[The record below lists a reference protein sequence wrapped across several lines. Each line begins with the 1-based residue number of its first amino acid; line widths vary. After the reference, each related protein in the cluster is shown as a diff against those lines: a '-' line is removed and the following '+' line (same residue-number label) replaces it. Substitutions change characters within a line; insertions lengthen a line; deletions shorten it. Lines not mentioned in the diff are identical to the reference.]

1 MSEKLKK
8 GSKEGKGN
16 IFKII
21 IIVLLLLIVVGGAA
35 FGGMYFAGKKGLGA
49 TPVPTKTEESA
60 ETAALTYS
68 LDEFLVNLSDE
79 DGRRYLKV
87 KVFIGYGENEELTK
101 ELETKKPIIRD
112 LVNTSLRA
120 KKTTDFSATGVDTIK
135 KELIESINPVLIKG
149 KISHI
154 YFNDILVQ

>member
-1 MSEKLKK
+1 MSEKTKK
-8 GSKEGKGN
+8 EKKEKKEGKGN

-21 IIVLLLLIVVGGAA
+21 IIVLLSLIIVGGAA
-35 FGGMYFAGKKGLGA
+35 FGGMYFASKKGLSA
-49 TPVPTKTEESA
+49 TSKPVKAEEITEA
-60 ETAALTYS
+60 TYS

-87 KVFIGYGENEELTK
+87 KVFIGYEDNKNLTEELDA
-101 ELETKKPIIRD
+101 KKPIIRD
-112 LVNTSLRA
+112 VVNTSLRA

-135 KELIESINPVLIKG
+135 NELIASINPVLTKG

>member
-1 MSEKLKK
+1 MSEKTKK
-8 GSKEGKGN
+8 GNKEGKGN

-21 IIVLLLLIVVGGAA
+21 IIVLLSLIIVGGAA
-35 FGGMYFAGKKGLGA
+35 FGGMYFAGKNGSSTTAKSA
-49 TPVPTKTEESA
+49 KAEEVPE
-60 ETAALTYS
+60 LTYS

-87 KVFIGYGENEELTK
+87 KVFIGYEDNKNLTVELDA
-101 ELETKKPIIRD
+101 KKPIIRD
-112 LVNTSLRA
+112 VVNTSLRA

-135 KELIESINPVLIKG
+135 NELIASINPVLTKG

>member
-1 MSEKLKK
+1 MSDKPQKDK
-8 GSKEGKGN
+8 SSKGN
-16 IFKII
+16 ILKII
-21 IIVLLLLIVVGGAA
+21 IIVLLALVVVGGAA
-35 FGGMYFAGKKGLGA
+35 FGGMYIASKKA
-49 TPVPTKTEESA
+49 PSVDAKSSKTEEVN
-60 ETAALTYS
+60 EVTYS

-87 KVFIGYGENEELTK
+87 KVFIGYEENEELIV

-112 LVNTSLRA
+112 LINTSLRA
-120 KKTTDFSATGVDTIK
+120 KKTTDFGSAAIETIK
-135 KELIESINPVLIKG
+135 AELIASINPVLTKG

>member
-1 MSEKLKK
+1 MSEKPKK
-8 GSKEGKGN
+8 VKKEGKGN

-21 IIVLLLLIVVGGAA
+21 IIVLLSLIVVGGAA
-35 FGGMYFAGKKGLGA
+35 FGGMYFAGKTGSSA
-49 TPVPTKTEESA
+49 NAKTEKVPEIN
-60 ETAALTYS
+60 EVTYS

-79 DGRRYLKV
+79 DGRQYLKV
-87 KVFIGYGENEELTK
+87 KVFIGFEENEELTA

-112 LVNTSLRA
+112 VLNTSLRA

-135 KELIESINPVLIKG
+135 NELIASINPVLTKG

>member
-1 MSEKLKK
+1 MSDKPQKDK
-8 GSKEGKGN
+8 SSKGN
-16 IFKII
+16 ILKII
-21 IIVLLLLIVVGGAA
+21 IIVLLALVVVGGAA
-35 FGGMYFAGKKGLGA
+35 FGGMYIASKKA
-49 TPVPTKTEESA
+49 PSVDAKSAKTEEVN
-60 ETAALTYS
+60 EVTYS

-87 KVFIGYGENEELTK
+87 KVFIGYEENEELIV

-112 LVNTSLRA
+112 LINTSLRA
-120 KKTTDFSATGVDTIK
+120 KKTTDFGSAAIETIK
-135 KELIESINPVLIKG
+135 SELIASINPVLTKG

>member
-1 MSEKLKK
+1 MSEKPKK
-8 GSKEGKGN
+8 GNKEGKGN
-16 IFKII
+16 LLKIV
-21 IIVLLLLIVVGGAA
+21 IIVLLSLIVVGGAA
-35 FGGMYFAGKKGLGA
+35 FGGMYIAGKKGASA
-49 TPVPTKTEESA
+49 THEPAKAEEVN
-60 ETAALTYS
+60 EITYS

-87 KVFIGYGENEELTK
+87 KVFIGYEENEELTK

-112 LVNTSLRA
+112 VVNTSLRA
-120 KKTTDFSATGVDTIK
+120 KKTTDFGATGVDTIK
-135 KELIESINPVLIKG
+135 NELIARINPTLTKG

>member
-1 MSEKLKK
+1 MKEKPKK
-8 GSKEGKGN
+8 EKAPKGN
-16 IFKII
+16 ILKII
-21 IIVLLLLIVVGGAA
+21 IIVLLALIVVGGAA
-35 FGGMYFAGKKGLGA
+35 FGGMYIASKKA
-49 TPVPTKTEESA
+49 PSA
-60 ETAALTYS
+60 DSKSEKVVEVNEVTYS

-87 KVFIGYGENEELTK
+87 KVFIGYEENEELVV

-112 LVNTSLRA
+112 LINTSLRA
-120 KKTTDFSATGVDTIK
+120 KKTTDFSATGVETIK
-135 KELIESINPVLIKG
+135 AELIASINPVLTKG

>member
-1 MSEKLKK
+1 MSEKPKK
-8 GSKEGKGN
+8 VKKEGKGN

-21 IIVLLLLIVVGGAA
+21 IIVLLSLIVVGGAA
-35 FGGMYFAGKKGLGA
+35 FGGMYFAGKTGSSA
-49 TPVPTKTEESA
+49 NAKTEKVPEVN
-60 ETAALTYS
+60 EVTYS

-87 KVFIGYGENEELTK
+87 KVFIGFEENEELTA

-112 LVNTSLRA
+112 VLNTSLRA

-135 KELIESINPVLIKG
+135 NELIASINPVLTKG

>member
-1 MSEKLKK
+1 MSEKPKK
-8 GSKEGKGN
+8 GNKESKGN

-21 IIVLLLLIVVGGAA
+21 IIVLLALIVVGGAA
-35 FGGMYFAGKKGLGA
+35 FGGMYFAGKNGSI
-49 TPVPTKTEESA
+49 PTEKPAKSLEITEI
-60 ETAALTYS
+60 TYS

-87 KVFIGYGENEELTK
+87 KVFIGYEENEEFTK

-112 LVNTSLRA
+112 VVNTSLRA
-120 KKTTDFSATGVDTIK
+120 KKTTDFSASGVDTIK
-135 KELIESINPVLIKG
+135 NELIASINPVLTKG

>member
-1 MSEKLKK
+1 MSDKPQKSNVLK
-8 GSKEGKGN
+8 
-16 IFKII
+16 IV
-21 IIVLLLLIVVGGAA
+21 IIVLLSLVVVGGAA
-35 FGGMYFAGKKGLGA
+35 FGGMYVAGKKDLS
-49 TPVPTKTEESA
+49 TTNKSVKNEDVNEI
-60 ETAALTYS
+60 TYS

-87 KVFIGYGENEELTK
+87 KVFIGYGENEELTM
-101 ELETKKPIIRD
+101 ELETRKPIIRD

-135 KELIESINPVLIKG
+135 KELIASINPVLTKG
-149 KISHI
+149 KISNI